1 MAFFATGQN
10 EAPILRTGVEQ
21 RMPWGLADTEG
32 LPLRNPPDRV
42 TMTLTD
48 AGGAVVGQPVE
59 VTRHGDGTPL
69 PYFPLR
75 SMVTK
80 PGTYTVGVTIE
91 GRKLEQAVT
100 FVPPEKVNLVQPGER
115 AIPVITPTP
124 ADHRG
129 VEPICTRKPACPF
142 HAMTLSDALGNGR
155 PTAFLVSTPAFCQTS
170 VCGPVLELL
179 IDETPSHP
187 INVVH
192 AEVYADAA
200 ATGNPLQARPAEAT
214 TMYRLSF
221 EPSLLVTDG
230 RGIVVDRLDFV
241 FDRTELRATLDKV

>member
-21 RMPWGLADTEG
+21 RMPWGLADGEG

-42 TMTLTD
+42 AMTLSD
-48 AGGAVVGQPVE
+48 ASGALVGQPIDV
-59 VTRHGDGTPL
+59 VKHGDGTPF

-75 SMVTK
+75 ATLDK
-80 PGTYTVGVTIE
+80 PGTYTVSVTID
-91 GRKLEQAVT
+91 GRKLDQRVT
-100 FVPPEKVNLVQPGER
+100 FVAPDKVTLVQPGER
-115 AIPVITPTP
+115 AIPVATPTT

-142 HAMTLSDALGNGR
+142 HAMTLSDALANGR
-155 PTAFLVSTPAFCQTS
+155 PTAFLISTPAFCQTS

-179 IDETPSHP
+179 IDEAPSRP

-200 ATGNPLQARPAEAT
+200 ATGNPLQARQSEAT
-214 TMYRLSF
+214 STYRLSF
-221 EPSLLVTDG
+221 EPSLLVADG
-230 RGIVVDRLDFV
+230 SGIVVDRLDFV
-241 FDRTELRATLDKV
+241 FDRSELRAALDKV